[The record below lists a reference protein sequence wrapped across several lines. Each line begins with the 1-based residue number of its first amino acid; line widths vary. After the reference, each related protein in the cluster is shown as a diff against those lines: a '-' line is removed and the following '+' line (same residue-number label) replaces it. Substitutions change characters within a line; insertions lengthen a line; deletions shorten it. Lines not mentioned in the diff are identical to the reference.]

1 MDLEVHNDDG
11 SPTKIRCQIVAARS
25 SAISPAEV
33 SISSR
38 LPGVCEGLE
47 PGPGRQETA
56 GSFSH
61 NLLQELEHVWHVLI
75 SGI

>member
-11 SPTKIRCQIVAARS
+11 SPTKIRCQIMAARS
-25 SAISPAEV
+25 RAIGPAEV
-33 SISSR
+33 STSSR
-38 LPGVCEGLE
+38 LLGVCEGLGA
-47 PGPGRQETA
+47 GPGRQETA
-56 GSFSH
+56 GNFSH